1 MVTDS
6 CYISNKVFTKCFFI
20 FRSSVIIMWARQ
32 SASCLKA
39 ASWPFNVTQGHLLK
53 SGPFPPAAWAENPMY
68 FPTLFHYEWFLWV
81 CLKELGEL
89 VWKAFCSVR
98 WIKFIAISA
107 AKHLTM
113 WVQMNQTLQTL
124 QPTVFSLQTLPC
136 VHHLLLDGYFLFGIE
151 ENPLNT
157 PNSALLRDY
166 LFLFHF
172 SREGFWFFLLPLLF
186 YTVLDFTFMHNL
198 FSLR

>member
-1 MVTDS
+1 MLFYIQKF
-6 CYISNKVFTKCFFI
+6 CYNNVSKAKCFMFESS
-20 FRSSVIIMWARQ
+20 FLAFHCNSGTFAEVRSFS
-32 SASCLKA
+32 SSCL
-39 ASWPFNVTQGHLLK
+39 SWESNV
-53 SGPFPPAAWAENPMY
+53 
-68 FPTLFHYEWFLWV
+68 FPTLFHYEWLLWV

-107 AKHLTM
+107 AKHLTT

-136 VHHLLLDGYFLFGIE
+136 VHQILLDGYFLFGIE

-166 LFLFHF
+166 LFLFYF
-172 SREGFWFFLLPLLF
+172 SR
-186 YTVLDFTFMHNL
+186 
-198 FSLR
+198 